1 MCCSQGN
8 GLRGVRSTRLMKKTR
23 YAAVLKMRLARV
35 CLIAEWRQE
44 LLEMK
49 RSENNVRRKPRIG
62 IGIERI

>member
-8 GLRGVRSTRLMKKTR
+8 GLLELRSTRLMKKTR

-35 CLIAEWRQE
+35 YLIAEWQQE
-44 LLEMK
+44 LVEMN
-49 RSENNVRRKPRIG
+49 RSENKVRRKPRIG